1 MRRGG
6 EDEAGAMGSG
16 SWFGKKRE
24 PKLAAPRKARADEVR
39 IEPEDRPEHMRKRQG
54 GARIEPFF
62 EEQDAAPRKV
72 AAEAPAAGKRARRKE
87 PVDDLPEPDDEG
99 APSTPRKK
107 KSKGKAKRRRSVLG
121 VLTYYG
127 AVLGVW
133 CFIGLAALIAWHAG
147 QLPPI
152 DQLAVPKRPPN
163 IAILAD
169 DGALLANRGDTGGAA
184 IHIKDLPPYL
194 PQAFIAI
201 EDRRFRAHAG
211 IDPLGIGRAVLRNVL
226 RRGGGM
232 EGGST
237 ITQQLAKNLF
247 LTQERTISRKI
258 QEAILALWLE
268 HRYSK
273 DQILELYLNRV
284 YFGSGA
290 YGVEAA
296 ARKYFGRGAV
306 ETTLQ
311 EAAILAG
318 LMKAPT
324 KLAPNRNPNGAAE
337 RATQVILAMVREGY
351 ITDAMGQLALANPG
365 QAAQPRGAG
374 SVNYAADYVMDVL
387 DDTLGAIDDD
397 IVVTTTL
404 SSAMQS
410 AGELA
415 LTEEL
420 TKKGPRFGVTQGAL
434 VAVDMSGQ
442 IKALIGGRNYAES
455 QFNRAV
461 AARRQPGS
469 SFKPFVYLSALERGL
484 TPGTLREDAP
494 INLKGWKPENSTHE
508 YQGPVTLTRAL
519 SMSLN
524 TVAVRLAMEVG
535 PKTVI
540 ATAHR
545 LGVASELRPDA
556 SIALGTSEVT
566 PLELVNAYA
575 PFANGGVGV
584 QPHIIVKVRRADGK
598 QLYQRKGSSFGRVIE
613 PQYVGMMNAMLQ
625 ETLLTGTARKA
636 ELPGWQAAGKTGTS
650 QDYRDAWFVGYT
662 SQLVAGVWLGNDDSS
677 PTKRASGA
685 NLPVDIWSRFMR
697 EALRNTSPAP
707 LPGGSWRDAGQ
718 SAQAPPPIPPADVSA
733 PAQSLVPAPA
743 PSAAMSTSAA
753 PAPVARPA
761 SGPIPASPQV
771 QAPPQPQAPPPPR
784 AARRDQANEQA
795 NDLLPPASIPRGGQS
810 KTALE
815 RLFGG

>member
-6 EDEAGAMGSG
+6 EDEAGAMGSE

-39 IEPEDRPEHMRKRQG
+39 LDPEDLPDHMRKRKG
-54 GARIEPFF
+54 GVRVEPFF
-62 EEQDAAPRKV
+62 EDQGGPPRKL
-72 AAEAPAAGKRARRKE
+72 APVEPAPGKRARKKASAEAVEDVVDE
-87 PVDDLPEPDDEG
+87 P
-99 APSTPRKK
+99 APPRQK
-107 KSKGKAKRRRSVLG
+107 KSKAKGRRRRSVLS
-121 VLTYYG
+121 VLVYYA

-133 CFIGLAALIAWHAG
+133 GVIGLGALIAWHAG

-169 DGALLANRGDTGGAA
+169 DGTLLANRGDTGGAA
-184 IHIKDLPPYL
+184 IHLKDLPPYL

-201 EDRRFRAHAG
+201 EDRRFHSHWG
-211 IDPLGIGRAVLRNVL
+211 VDPLGIGRAVLRNVMK
-226 RRGGGM
+226 RGGM

-247 LTQERTISRKI
+247 LTQERTLSRKM
-258 QEAILALWLE
+258 QEAILAVWLE

-296 ARKYFGRGAV
+296 ARKYFGRPAS

-324 KLAPNRNPNGAAE
+324 KLAPNRNPNGAAD
-337 RATQVILAMVREGY
+337 RAAQVILAMVREGF
-351 ITDAMGQLALANPG
+351 ISDTMGKLALANPG
-365 QAAQPRGAG
+365 QAAAPRGAG
-374 SVNYAADYVMDVL
+374 SLNYAADYVMDVL
-387 DDTLGAIDDD
+387 NDTLGAIDDD
-397 IVVTTTL
+397 IVVTTTI
-404 SSAMQS
+404 SSAMQN

-420 TKKGPRFGVTQGAL
+420 TKKGPRFGVSQGAL
-434 VAVDMSGQ
+434 VAIDMSGQ

-484 TPGTLREDAP
+484 TPATLREDAP

-524 TVAVRLAMEVG
+524 TVAVRLALEVS

-545 LGVASELRPDA
+545 LGVTSDLRPDA

-584 QPHIIVKVRRADGK
+584 QPHIIVRVRKADGK

-613 PQYVGMMNAMLQ
+613 PQHVGMMNAMLQ

-697 EALRNTSPAP
+697 EAMRNTPPAP
-707 LPGGSWRDAGQ
+707 LPGAAFRDAGPP
-718 SAQAPPPIPPADVSA
+718 APPPIPPADVPA
-733 PAQSLVPAPA
+733 PAAPQLPAPA
-743 PSAAMSTSAA
+743 PVSA
-753 PAPVARPA
+753 PAPMARPSTA
-761 SGPIPASPQV
+761 PAP
-771 QAPPQPQAPPPPR
+771 APQAQTATQIPPR
-784 AARRDQANEQA
+784 APRREPVVEPT
-795 NDLLPPASIPRGGQS
+795 NDLLPPASIPRGGPQ
-810 KTALE
+810 KNALE

>member
-6 EDEAGAMGSG
+6 EDEAGAMGSE

-39 IEPEDRPEHMRKRQG
+39 IEPEDRPDHMRQRK
-54 GARIEPFF
+54 GAARVEPFF
-62 EEQDAAPRKV
+62 EEQDEAPRKR
-72 AAEAPAAGKRARRKE
+72 ASASSASRNRKKAPVE
-87 PVDDLPEPDDEG
+87 DLDADEES
-99 APSTPRKK
+99 APPRKQK
-107 KSKGKAKRRRSVLG
+107 PNPKSRRRRSVLG
-121 VLTYYG
+121 VLAYYA
-127 AVLGVW
+127 AVCGVW
-133 CFIGLAALIAWHAG
+133 CVIGLGALIAWHAG

-169 DGALLANRGDTGGAA
+169 DGALLANRGDTGGPA
-184 IHIKDLPPYL
+184 IHLTDLPPYL

-201 EDRRFRAHAG
+201 EDRRFRSHWG
-211 IDPLGIGRAVLRNVL
+211 IDPLGIGRAILRNVL
-226 RRGGGM
+226 RRGGM

-247 LTQERTISRKI
+247 LTQERTLSRKI
-258 QEAILALWLE
+258 QEAILAIWLE

-296 ARKYFGRGAV
+296 ARKYFGHGAG
-306 ETTLQ
+306 EATLQ
-311 EAAILAG
+311 EAAVLAG
-318 LMKAPT
+318 LMKAPA
-324 KLAPNRNPNGAAE
+324 KLAPNRNPDGAAD
-337 RATQVILAMVREGY
+337 RAAQVILAMVREGF
-351 ITDAMGQLALANPG
+351 INDNMGKLALANPA
-365 QAAQPRGAG
+365 QAAAPRGAG
-374 SVNYAADYVMDVL
+374 SLNYAADYVMDVL
-387 DDTLGAIDDD
+387 NETLGAIDDD
-397 IVVTTTL
+397 IVVTTTINA
-404 SSAMQS
+404 AMQT

-442 IKALIGGRNYAES
+442 IKAMIGGRNYAES

-461 AARRQPGS
+461 AAHRQPGS

-484 TPGTLREDAP
+484 TPSSVREDAP
-494 INLKGWKPENSTHE
+494 INLKGWKPENSNHE
-508 YQGPVTLTRAL
+508 YLGPVTLTRAL

-524 TVAVRLAMEVG
+524 TVAVRLALEVG
-535 PKTVI
+535 PKAVI

-545 LGVASELRPDA
+545 LGVASDLRPDA
-556 SIALGTSEVT
+556 SIGLGTSEVT

-584 QPHIIVKVRRADGK
+584 QPHIIVRVRRADGK

-650 QDYRDAWFVGYT
+650 QDYRDAWFIGYT

-697 EALRNTSPAP
+697 EALRNTPPAP
-707 LPGGSWRDAGQ
+707 LPGGPWRDPGPL
-718 SAQAPPPIPPADVSA
+718 AQAA
-733 PAQSLVPAPA
+733 A
-743 PSAAMSTSAA
+743 PSPSAELAATVSA
-753 PAPVARPA
+753 PAPVAPA
-761 SGPIPASPQV
+761 PVTRQPTA
-771 QAPPQPQAPPPPR
+771 ATPQAPAQAQTPPR
-784 AARRDQANEQA
+784 APRREQGVEQT
-795 NDLLPPASIPRGGQS
+795 NDLLPPAGIPRGQP
-810 KTALE
+810 KTGIE